1 MGARPCLALTSPT
14 MPPGASRTKMI
25 ELDVNATCGGS
36 FGVTA
41 GRQQDMAKGA
51 FHTTRSRWKE
61 KEGVVGE
68 GARAR
73 EEAMGRGLE
82 GRGEEESG

>member
-1 MGARPCLALTSPT
+1 
-14 MPPGASRTKMI
+14 
-25 ELDVNATCGGS
+25 
-36 FGVTA
+36 VTA

-61 KEGVVGE
+61 KEGVVGK

-82 GRGEEESG
+82 GRADEKNG

>member
-1 MGARPCLALTSPT
+1 
-14 MPPGASRTKMI
+14 
-25 ELDVNATCGGS
+25 
-36 FGVTA
+36 VTA

-82 GRGEEESG
+82 GRGRRKAVSQASVGGGEWCVGE